1 MPRAYGL
8 LAASADA
15 VALDAVI
22 ARALGYRDG
31 QVLHLTLAQA
41 RGLGVADPSAIV
53 VEGSRS
59 TLDFGR
65 VKLPQTHWYYNA
77 PSWATA
83 SVHRLARVRPRLLAS
98 KCVGC
103 GRCVEVCPAGAISR
117 ASQPLDS
124 RGRARRV
131 LSKPPTFDLDVCVGC
146 LCCVEVCPVGALEP
160 QRNWLLRLVGMGR

>member
-1 MPRAYGL
+1 
-8 LAASADA
+8 
-15 VALDAVI
+15 
-22 ARALGYRDG
+22 
-31 QVLHLTLAQA
+31 LHLALAQA
-41 RGLGVADPSAIV
+41 RGLGVADPGAIA
-53 VEGSRS
+53 VEGRRS

-65 VKLPQTHWYYNA
+65 VKLPRTHWYYDV

-83 SVHRLARVRPRLLAS
+83 FVHRLARVRPRLLPD

-124 RGRARRV
+124 AGRARRV
-131 LSKPPTFDLDVCVGC
+131 LSKPPVFDLDVCVGC

-160 QRNWLLRLVGMGR
+160 RRNLLVRLIGMGR